1 VLEAMLEVDGDKV
14 RMAELGVV
22 ETKIELEVVE
32 AAVEMDELFTASGCR
47 IAPTKFVPAEPML

>member
-1 VLEAMLEVDGDKV
+1 MLEVDGDKV

-22 ETKIELEVVE
+22 EAKIELEVVE